1 MKNHNIDGELID
13 LEQDDLASKL
23 VFETA
28 TFRRRFM
35 AYLIDIVLVIS
46 ICFIGIAIFKVFKDI
61 DHFMEVFEATD
72 SDLTDILKYKEL
84 RDLFWKLMFNIYL
97 IWLGSNL
104 LYFTLVPAIIG
115 DGRTIGK
122 MLAGI
127 GVVDLATLE
136 EISPSRLM
144 LREFIGR
151 TLIENVLIIPFIVS
165 IIISFVREDSRSL
178 HDLIAKTVVIR
189 FDLYKLE

>member
-189 FDLYKLE
+189 FDLYKLK